1 MPTTEEILQA
11 AEKVGQMVADHD
23 ATQKL
28 ESALKALEKD
38 PDAQQS
44 VQAFN
49 THLQALAQKEASG
62 QPIEV
67 ADKRQLESLQQ
78 AVVTNIHLR
87 NFQQA
92 QMDYVDLLRKI
103 DEKIGGQAN
112 EALPGGGAS
121 GGGAPMGAPGSARAG
136 CSSKGHSGASREQRS
151 GPCESVLRA
160 RPGRNGYSAM
170 IARSAG

>member
-1 MPTTEEILQA
+1 MPTTEEILTA
-11 AEKVGQMVADHD
+11 AEKVGRMVADHA

-49 THLQALAQKEASG
+49 QHLQALAQKEASG
-62 QPIEV
+62 KPIEV
-67 ADKRQLESLQQ
+67 EDKRKLETLQQ

-87 NFQQA
+87 NFQLA

-103 DEKIGGQAN
+103 DEKIGGSAHD
-112 EALPGGGAS
+112 ALPTAGGGGAAA
-121 GGGAPMGAPGSARAG
+121 GGAPMGTPGAG
-136 CSSKGHSGASREQRS
+136 LGA
-151 GPCESVLRA
+151 GGLL
-160 RPGRNGYSAM
+160 
-170 IARSAG
+170 